1 MLNIFLKVL
10 MRIYIVNLFR
20 VKEQTWSRV
29 SPLYPR
35 RKSRSKRFSKK
46 KFVVNRVWMAVEEVS
61 IVHSLKRNLPGNFRI
76 EFYEYVL
83 NASRVREARFDAA
96 LSACKGG

>member
-1 MLNIFLKVL
+1 MVESFTSLSNEKIKV
-10 MRIYIVNLFR
+10 
-20 VKEQTWSRV
+20 QTV
-29 SPLYPR
+29 L
-35 RKSRSKRFSKK
+35 KK

-83 NASRVREARFDAA
+83 NASRVREAKFDAA

>member
-1 MLNIFLKVL
+1 MLICSGLKNKHG
-10 MRIYIVNLFR
+10 REFHLFIQR
-20 VKEQTWSRV
+20 ENQGPNGS
-29 SPLYPR
+29 L
-35 RKSRSKRFSKK
+35 KK
-46 KFVVNRVWMAVEEVS
+46 IVVNRVWMAVEEVS

-83 NASRVREARFDAA
+83 NASRVREAKFDAA

>member
-1 MLNIFLKVL
+1 
-10 MRIYIVNLFR
+10 
-20 VKEQTWSRV
+20 
-29 SPLYPR
+29 
-35 RKSRSKRFSKK
+35 
-46 KFVVNRVWMAVEEVS
+46 MAVEEVS

-83 NASRVREARFDAA
+83 NASRVREAKFDAA